1 MRKNEPPFHLH
12 RANLSNVKR
21 LWFDIEY
28 QISKW
33 FEEEKYFTTYT
44 GQNLIEL
51 PEFFTQGKLQEIYK
65 ALF

>member
-12 RANLSNVKR
+12 RANLSNVRR

-33 FEEEKYFTTYT
+33 FEEATENTHTRYT

-51 PEFFTQGKLQEIYK
+51 PEFFYTRKITGNI
-65 ALF
+65 